1 MTETLD
7 GLQNFR
13 DTGGT
18 PLTAGGQ
25 TRPGVLYRSEALS
38 TLTPAGVA
46 ALAASGIGV
55 IADFRTDFER
65 RMAPDVLPDSRPFH
79 VVDLPLLEGAMTGFA
94 QSALRA
100 KDPDAA
106 KTAIAAA
113 LAQLPSL
120 GDLYVSM
127 LEHGAASFAEL
138 ARLVANG
145 TAASASLTGTEAPAA
160 VLVHCTAGKDRTGV
174 AVALLLDAV
183 GAERAAVVADYA
195 SSSAHL
201 EGPWAD
207 RMRGTIT
214 AMGVPLTPELDA
226 LITGTPASAIEQA
239 LAWTDA
245 RGGAA
250 AYLQSGGLADTEL
263 QALRARLAG

>member
-1 MTETLD
+1 MSTSID

-18 PLTAGGQ
+18 PLVAGGE
-25 TRPGVLYRSEALS
+25 TRSGVLYRSEALS
-38 TLTPAGVA
+38 TLTPTGVA
-46 ALAASGIGV
+46 ELAATGIGV
-55 IADFRTDFER
+55 IADFRTDMER

-79 VVDLPLLEGAMTGFA
+79 VVQLPLLEGAMTGFA
-94 QSALRA
+94 QSAMQA

-106 KTAIAAA
+106 KAAIGAA

-127 LEHGAASFAEL
+127 LEHGAGSFAEL

-145 TAASASLTGTEAPAA
+145 AAVPVGTTAGDDHSA

-183 GAERAAVVADYA
+183 GAERAAVVSDYA
-195 SSSAHL
+195 SSAAHL

-207 RMRGTIT
+207 RMRGMIT

-226 LITGTPASAIEQA
+226 LITDTPASAIEQA

-245 RGGAA
+245 HGGAA

-263 QALRARLAG
+263 EALRARLAG